1 MHNKTLIILILV
13 FTTFS
18 LNSCKCHKNASQTVT
33 ENNNSTPVTVNAIA
47 PVIIYK
53 TTSDFYNNVPVILS
67 DDKTDI
73 VSFPDRS
80 DVYFNGKLAYPTR
93 LDNGYLLDN
102 RGIGKNVAFL
112 NITYEQYSKLSATP
126 TKTELLKMIL
136 DKNPLTELYN
146 CNQLPSNNIQMLN
159 EAIKNGIPT
168 ICENLIK

>member
-1 MHNKTLIILILV
+1 MHNKILIISLLV

-18 LNSCKCHKNASQTVT
+18 LISCKCQKSGNQTVK
-33 ENNNSTPVTVNAIA
+33 NNNHHTPETVSALA

-53 TTSDFYNNVPVILS
+53 TTSDFYYNVPVILT

-73 VSFPDRS
+73 VSFPDIS

-93 LDNGYLLDN
+93 LENGYLLDN

-112 NITYEQYSKLSATP
+112 NITYEQYSKLAETP
-126 TKTELLKMIL
+126 TKAELLNKIL
-136 DKNPLTELYN
+136 DKNPLIEIYN
-146 CNQLPSNNIQMLN
+146 CNLLPKNNIQMLN

-168 ICENLIK
+168 SCENLIK